1 MWFNYFLT
9 TFRSLRKNSFYV
21 MANLLSL
28 GVAFALMIIGY
39 FNFEFNHSFNQFF
52 PDAARIY
59 KVNSTRMNFANDVG
73 MGISPIPLRPSIMT
87 SFGELE
93 VSRYESSSV
102 IVRKSDELIRQRA
115 AYVDEAF
122 LGMFPFPS
130 MTGESAGLDDKFGVL
145 LTKET
150 AISLFDRIDVEGET
164 LEVQRPSGKGS
175 YIIRGVLDEFPENI
189 SFRFDMIFL
198 FDDFLDQPG
207 MDPQDWSQWIDA
219 TFIRFK
225 DQGSSKEEVVAQMN
239 QNLQLQN
246 LHNKGREVVNY
257 RLDNI
262 LEWPMFESQL
272 YQSSFVGVLHPAS
285 VLGTI
290 SSAVFVLL
298 LACFNFINIS
308 ISLSGQRLKEIAM
321 RKVLG
326 STKRRIVQ
334 QFLYENM
341 ILVVVSITLSV
352 GIAAWLIPG
361 YNALF
366 DYNIVQ
372 FEFLNWQPFMV
383 FSGILFLLV
392 ILIAGGY
399 PAWYVSR
406 FSSLQIFRD
415 KVRLG
420 GRGRLLGL
428 LIGLQFVICFYNV
441 FSLLIFVENAEF
453 QESMDRGY
461 QVDHVLNVPVED
473 QAQMQLLAK
482 VLDQTA
488 GIDNYGGT
496 KQLIGF
502 HTEARLIRYEGLDR
516 ETEVLSVG
524 DNYLETVKV
533 RLIKGRTFRKGKQDQ
548 KNVIIN
554 ELMERELGGNVLG
567 MNIVMEEETLK
578 VIGVVEDFN
587 LKTIL
592 LDNVIKP
599 AVIRHAGERDM
610 SYLSIVSDG
619 QSGAELNHAIEGIW
633 YSLFPDKLYRGFLQ
647 ERVIRPLQQTNHI
660 VISINSFVAI
670 VAIFISILGLY
681 ATISLSIS
689 RRIKELGI
697 RKVLGATAWQIAY
710 TLNYRILLILGIA
723 SVLGLTGGY
732 LFISN
737 LLDIIYAYHI
747 AIDVR
752 HFVFPVILI
761 LFIVLV
767 SVGWKIG
774 TSVRENP
781 VKQLRAE

>member
-9 TFRSLRKNSFYV
+9 TVRSLRRNSFYV
-21 MANLLSL
+21 LANLLSL
-28 GVAFALMIIGY
+28 GVAFSLMIIGY
-39 FNFEFNHSFNQFF
+39 FNFEFNHSFNQHF
-52 PDAARIY
+52 PDSEHIY
-59 KVNSTRMNFANDVG
+59 KVNSTRLNFVDDVG
-73 MGISPIPLRPSIMT
+73 MGITPLPLKSSLMT
-87 SFGELE
+87 SFNELE
-93 VSRYESSSV
+93 ASRYESAAV
-102 IVRKSDELIRQRA
+102 VLRKNEELIRQRA
-115 AYVDEAF
+115 AYVDESF
-122 LGMFPFPS
+122 LAMFPFLS
-130 MTGESAGLDDKFGVL
+130 ISGEPINLQDKSQVL
-145 LTKET
+145 ITKST
-150 AISLFDRIDVEGET
+150 ALSLFDRTDVAGET
-164 LEVQRPSGKGS
+164 LEIQRPSGKDV
-175 YIIRGVLDEFPENI
+175 YVIIGVLDKFPENI
-189 SFRFDMIFL
+189 SFRFDLIFL
-198 FDDFLDQPG
+198 FDDYLDRPG
-207 MDPQDWSQWIDA
+207 TDPQDWAHWVDA
-219 TFIRFK
+219 TFIRLG
-225 DQGSSKEEVVAQMN
+225 DRGPSKEDLLAHLN
-239 QNLQLQN
+239 QDLKLQN
-246 LHNKGREVVNY
+246 QHNTGREVAAY
-257 RLDNI
+257 RLDNV
-262 LEWPMFESQL
+262 LEWPLFENQL

-326 STKRRIVQ
+326 SSKRSIVL

-341 ILVVVSITLSV
+341 MLVIVSIALSI
-352 GIAAWLIPG
+352 GIAYWLIPG

-372 FEFLNWQPFMV
+372 FEFLNWRPFII
-383 FSGILFLLV
+383 FSSVLFVMV
-392 ILIAGGY
+392 ILMAGGY

-420 GRGRLLGL
+420 GRGRLLGF

-461 QVDHVLNVPVED
+461 QVENVLNVPVED
-473 QAQMQLLAK
+473 HAQMELLMK
-482 VLDQTA
+482 ELDQTP
-488 GIDNYGGT
+488 GIANYGGT

-502 HTEARLIRYEGLDR
+502 HTEARLIRYEGVDR
-516 ETEVLSVG
+516 ETEVLAVG

-533 RLIKGRTFRKGKQDQ
+533 RLIKGRTFRKGSQDE
-548 KNVIIN
+548 KSVLIN
-554 ELMERELGGNVLG
+554 TLMEQKLGGDVLG
-567 MNIVMEEETLK
+567 KNMLLEGESLK

-599 AVIRHAGERDM
+599 AVIRHTSEKDM
-610 SYLSIVSDG
+610 SYLSIASEG
-619 QSGAELNHAIEGIW
+619 QSGTELKATLEEIW
-633 YSLFPDKLYRGFLQ
+633 YTLFPDKLYRGFLQ
-647 ERVIRPLQQTNHI
+647 ERVIRPLKQTNHI

-681 ATISLSIS
+681 ATVSLSIS

-710 TLNYRILLILGIA
+710 ILNYRIMLILGVA

-747 AIDVR
+747 EIDVR

-761 LFIVLV
+761 LLIVLA

-774 TSVRENP
+774 NSVRENP
-781 VKQLRAE
+781 VRQLRAE